1 MYPSTKFQSIWRT
14 SKFGTKF
21 LQKNMTDKNFEKI
34 NIKFEI
40 RIQPCTLV
48 PNFSQFE
55 ELQFL
60 DPNLPKNHFRLSY
73 QNKRTLGIIYFKS
86 KIRVVSRGV
95 RWCQVVPRFS
105 KCNAASKT
113 ILTLNDTTFICQ
125 VGMKCQLCVVLF
137 FSFFCL
143 YSYFALQYYL
153 NQRQSPKVFR
163 KKYYS

>member
-21 LQKNMTDKNFEKI
+21 LLKNMTDKNFEKI

-95 RWCQVVPRFS
+95 RWFQVVPRFS
-105 KCNAASKT
+105 KCNAASET

-137 FSFFCL
+137 FFFFLPLFLFCITVL
-143 YSYFALQYYL
+143 LKPEAVTE
-153 NQRQSPKVFR
+153 NVP
-163 KKYYS
+163 